1 MAPPLCPIRELKAC
15 SPTQLSSNGTWFA
28 YFVARENADQERRRP
43 PNFWRPKFSFGDT
56 DGSRRCPLWV
66 KSGHRSTSSQCLL
79 YSQKGTS
86 ELTRGMSALCQ
97 KQTHAVQQK
106 IAIRSPRRHEPAVTA
121 EL

>member
-56 DGSRRCPLWV
+56 DGSRRRPLCA
-66 KSGHRSTSSQCLL
+66 KSGHWSPHSIISSARPEPHVTLV
-79 YSQKGTS
+79 
-86 ELTRGMSALCQ
+86 ERRRGC
-97 KQTHAVQQK
+97 
-106 IAIRSPRRHEPAVTA
+106 TA
-121 EL
+121 E